1 MPRRKIKYVF
11 VIRLGGGGG
20 GDGGDG
26 GAYLL
31 TKQFWLPQN
40 NLCVNLDL
48 GKA

>member
-11 VIRLGGGGG
+11 VIRLGGGG
-20 GDGGDG
+20 GGDG

>member
-1 MPRRKIKYVF
+1 MPRCKNKYVF

-20 GDGGDG
+20 DDG